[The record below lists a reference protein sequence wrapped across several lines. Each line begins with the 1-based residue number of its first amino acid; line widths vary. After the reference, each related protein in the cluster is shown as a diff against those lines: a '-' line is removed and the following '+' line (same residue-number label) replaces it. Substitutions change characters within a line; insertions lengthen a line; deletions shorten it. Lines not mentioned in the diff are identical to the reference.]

1 MKVMKVVQRLRWMSA
16 ASRLCSCAIHEDQ
29 GHLKMQSTSRL
40 LPFWRSGK
48 TDMKIGWRSGT
59 CIPVAPLELD
69 FISGLD
75 VISCDFMCC
84 DCAPMLWC
92 DFVMLRCCD
101 VAGPRMGEK
110 IVLSDRARLSS
121 DFKLSRNLSDQWF
134 QISTCRWMG
143 WGLHT
148 WPGRRKYN
156 PGGCWWESNCHELKL
171 DLESKQV
178 SSNSNSLNRWRT
190 SNMSPFSACCN
201 SKYSLYP
208 KYVRFNVN
216 GGILA
221 PQTIWDWKKDGNSHP
236 IEVEQILFAEGDWL
250 STCLSIKSALHFRAA

>member
-1 MKVMKVVQRLRWMSA
+1 MWF
-16 ASRLCSCAIHEDQ
+16 H
-29 GHLKMQSTSRL
+29 
-40 LPFWRSGK
+40 
-48 TDMKIGWRSGT
+48 
-59 CIPVAPLELD
+59 
-69 FISGLD
+69 

-84 DCAPMLWC
+84 DW
-92 DFVMLRCCD
+92 VMWCCD

-156 PGGCWWESNCHELKL
+156 PGGCWWEW
-171 DLESKQV
+171 
-178 SSNSNSLNRWRT
+178 SLVRIVMNWNLT
-190 SNMSPFSACCN
+190 SNRNKSVPIQTLWIDEGHRTCPHFCMSQF
-201 SKYSLYP
+201 KIQSLP
-208 KYVRFNVN
+208 KVRFNVN

-236 IEVEQILFAEGDWL
+236 IDRARTDFVRWRWL
-250 STCLSIKSALHFRAA
+250 TLNLPQYHECIAFSSCLAGSWLMPRVSRRRWLQVRYFLLKHTVRWRFFSGKLASTNFQGCK